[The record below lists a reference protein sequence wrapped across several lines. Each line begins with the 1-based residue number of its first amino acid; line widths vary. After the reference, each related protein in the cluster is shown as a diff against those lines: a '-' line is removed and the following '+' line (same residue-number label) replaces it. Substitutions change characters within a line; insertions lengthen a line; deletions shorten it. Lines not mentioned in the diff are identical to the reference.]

1 MAIALAM
8 IFHCHWSI
16 RPNLGNESLI
26 TNAHLSKLIS
36 WANVSTAEILTNTIH
51 IYHNA
56 VLLIGLDQLHEIGLH
71 ACLPSWYR
79 NQTRKARKHASP
91 WNKNILL
98 YQVSSEKPFMFVYCV
113 NILLIL
119 ICMMLIQHKVVLL
132 VLTSKIN

>member
-36 WANVSTAEILTNTIH
+36 WTNVSTAEILTNTIH
-51 IYHNA
+51 LSQCRFAYRAWSITRDWFA
-56 VLLIGLDQLHEIGLH
+56 RLFTLLIPKSNKESSKKI
-71 ACLPSWYR
+71 
-79 NQTRKARKHASP
+79 ASP

-98 YQVSSEKPFMFVYCV
+98 VSFFGKTFYVCILCKYLADFNMHDVDSAQGCTVGS
-113 NILLIL
+113 NI
-119 ICMMLIQHKVVLL
+119 
-132 VLTSKIN
+132 

>member
-36 WANVSTAEILTNTIH
+36 WTNVSTAEILTNTIH
-51 IYHNA
+51 LSQCRFAYRAWSI
-56 VLLIGLDQLHEIGLH
+56 LHEIGLH

-98 YQVSSEKPFMFVYCV
+98 VSFFGKTFYVCILCKYLADFNMHDVDSAQGCTVGS
-113 NILLIL
+113 NI
-119 ICMMLIQHKVVLL
+119 
-132 VLTSKIN
+132 

>member
-91 WNKNILL
+91 WNKNIAIASFFGKTF
-98 YQVSSEKPFMFVYCV
+98 YVC
-113 NILLIL
+113 ILCKYLADFNMHDVDSAQG
-119 ICMMLIQHKVVLL
+119 CMERSGQFSM
-132 VLTSKIN
+132 